1 LAIKFPC
8 EIVGK
13 TKQNTISQIHL
24 IIVFLSCIQACN
36 RSIPLHKTFHK
47 SRQPN
52 NLHFPGSFS
61 QARAT
66 ISPADRGVGQKV
78 LETEFLDKRRSTMSK
93 QRAIWTTLAALFL
106 SLSLAGMACAQDNGG
121 GPPPGGQGGPGGP
134 PGGAPGDNGGGGG
147 RRRFDPQQ
155 MMQYRMNQ
163 VKEDLGASDDE
174 WTALQP
180 KVQKVMEAQMEV
192 MRGRMRGRRGGGGF
206 NGPPGGGDQANPSA
220 VEKAM
225 TDLQAAVNSNAAA
238 DDLKNKLQALRD
250 ARAQAMADM
259 TKAQADLK
267 SLLTQRQEAQ
277 LVLDGVLE

>member
-1 LAIKFPC
+1 
-8 EIVGK
+8 
-13 TKQNTISQIHL
+13 
-24 IIVFLSCIQACN
+24 
-36 RSIPLHKTFHK
+36 
-47 SRQPN
+47 
-52 NLHFPGSFS
+52 
-61 QARAT
+61 
-66 ISPADRGVGQKV
+66 
-78 LETEFLDKRRSTMSK
+78 MSK

-206 NGPPGGGDQANPSA
+206 NGPPGGDQASQSA
-220 VEKAM
+220 VDKAM
-225 TDLQAAVNSNAAA
+225 ADLQASVNSNAAA